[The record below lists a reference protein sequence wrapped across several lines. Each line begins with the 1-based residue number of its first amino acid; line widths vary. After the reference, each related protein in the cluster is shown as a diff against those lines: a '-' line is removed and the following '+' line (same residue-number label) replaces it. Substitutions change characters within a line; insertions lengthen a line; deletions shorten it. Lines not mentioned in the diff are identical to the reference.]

1 MQALEDVNLPSRPI
15 LQDILYYMDRIFTV
29 IFFLEM
35 LIKWLALGFAKYFTN
50 AWCWLDFVIVMVWSK
65 FSLIPIPSILFSST
79 DQSISVDHKS
89 RYLNKILI
97 GGVSMTSNLS
107 AIGWF
112 MLRHLWY
119 IKLQHIVCTVFRNT
133 SISWYVLYKLYFMD
147 MAKLFQQEKLLQEN
161 TKIKSFATVWDQ
173 PKL

>member
-50 AWCWLDFVIVMVWSK
+50 AWCWLDFVIVMVWSM

-79 DQSISVDHKS
+79 DQSILVDLKS
-89 RYLNKILI
+89 NLNKILI

-107 AIGWF
+107 ALGWF
-112 MLRHLWY
+112 MLRHLY
-119 IKLQHIVCTVFRNT
+119 NITAYSLYSVQKHFDFVICSLKIVF
-133 SISWYVLYKLYFMD
+133 YGYG
-147 MAKLFQQEKLLQEN
+147 
-161 TKIKSFATVWDQ
+161 
-173 PKL
+173 